1 MNVVHWESTKLRN
14 RYIFSEIKISIPG
27 LASPLITG
35 LNLRRDLLSVPMTP
49 QIQFI

>member
-14 RYIFSEIKISIPG
+14 KYVISEIKNSIPD

-35 LNLRRDLLSVPMTP
+35 LNLRGDLLIVPMTA
-49 QIQFI
+49 QFMQ